1 MHYLYPDGTMKLLIF
16 PQISDSDTARIQ
28 AAFPQI
34 DIIRPR
40 SEGEALA
47 YVVDADVM
55 YGSITPDLLMTA
67 QNLKWVQANCI
78 GMENYI
84 FPDLVES
91 DVVLTNVRGV
101 FSDHIANQVWAYI
114 LSFARGLHTFMRRQ
128 ADRTW
133 DPSGETIT
141 LADSTMGI
149 IGLGGIGREVAA
161 RAPAFGMRVVAT
173 DPQITDCPDCVD
185 GIRPPEELDDM
196 LAESDFVVICAPH
209 ASGTERLISTT
220 QFDKMKTTAY
230 LINIGRGVIVDLDA
244 LTRALEVGK
253 IAGAA
258 LDVYETE
265 PLPSDHP
272 LWAMGNTI
280 LTPHMAGQGPYVQ
293 DRRIDV
299 FVANMKRFLKGEPM
313 VTEVDKRQLF

>member
-1 MHYLYPDGTMKLLIF
+1 MNYLYPDGTMKLLIY
-16 PQISDSDTARIQ
+16 PQISDADAIRIHT
-28 AAFPQI
+28 AFPSI

-55 YGSITPDLLMTA
+55 YGTLTPDLLMTA

-84 FPDLVES
+84 FPDLVAS
-91 DVVLTNVRGV
+91 SVVLTNVRGV

-114 LSFARGLHTFMRRQ
+114 LSFARGLHTFIRRQ
-128 ADRTW
+128 AERNW
-133 DPSGETIT
+133 DPSGDTIT
-141 LADSTMGI
+141 LSDSTMGI

-173 DPQITDCPDCVD
+173 DPRVTDCPDCVD

-209 ASGTERLISTT
+209 ASGTKRLISTP
-220 QFDKMKTTAY
+220 QFDKMKATAY
-230 LINIGRGVIVDLDA
+230 LINIGRGIIVDLEA
-244 LTRALEVGK
+244 LTTALEIGK

-265 PLPSDHP
+265 PLPSDHR
-272 LWAMGNTI
+272 LWGLTNTI
-280 LTPHMAGQGPYVQ
+280 LTPHMAGHGPYVQ

-299 FVANMKRFLKGEPM
+299 FIANMERFLKGEPM
-313 VTEVDKRQLF
+313 LTEVDKHQLF